1 MSSLALYHRDA
12 VYRVESFVE
21 KFPESPLA
29 LEARWE
35 LANYHY
41 KRKNYSIAAEEFN
54 KIRVRELAKPPPR
67 RVPIQA
73 GTLLLRTR
81 GV

>member
-1 MSSLALYHRDA
+1 MSALALYHRDA
-12 VYRVESFVE
+12 VYRVESFVQ

-41 KRKNYSIAAEEFN
+41 KRKNYSTAAEAFN
-54 KIRVRELAKPPPR
+54 AIRVRDLSKPR
-67 RVPIQA
+67 RNEYRFKL
-73 GTLLLRTR
+73 GHCSF
-81 GV
+81 